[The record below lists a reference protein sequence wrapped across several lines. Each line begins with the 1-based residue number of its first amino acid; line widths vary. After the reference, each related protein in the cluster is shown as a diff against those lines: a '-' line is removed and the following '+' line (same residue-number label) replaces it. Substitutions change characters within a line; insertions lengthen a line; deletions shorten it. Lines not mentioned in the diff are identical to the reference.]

1 LTLQMHESSS
11 LMQLTLCTVL
21 LKARSWAWFFRQN
34 RSWKHATKYTVK
46 GRE

>member
-21 LKARSWAWFFRQN
+21 LKARS
-34 RSWKHATKYTVK
+34 
-46 GRE
+46 